1 MKNFTT
7 PKRIRRMPKG
17 NTGRFRGGKLYPIMA
32 HAVRESESGTLMQ
45 TVTVELDPIPG
56 RLISEMFVEVYDI
69 FVPLQAMD
77 SILDPAAS
85 IAGNTE
91 LVREKLLAPTP
102 LFDLEDAGSISNK
115 ARVVPKKVGGAK
127 KVTKAV
133 RLAYNCAVN
142 MLRQRRY
149 FRATLVPHTNTAILP
164 AILAETVLD
173 KINGVL
179 DPDDRINGSFE
190 LNLPN
195 LQLPVHGIGFVGTSQ
210 ERPAGLQA
218 RGTDVAGD
226 FSSTNVSGVGNMHMP
241 MRDSASASDN
251 GLAIRQYGDG
261 ADARP
266 NITAFFDGSLA
277 GSAVSLT
284 DLYNAERLDEFARIM
299 DQMMRDNPQ
308 YGEEMVL
315 RWSHGLSVDAGRMPF
330 VLAERRVA
338 VNKTFAMAT
347 DTTGIEDDVMR
358 TDTGV
363 KINLVMPIP
372 KTELGGI
379 IITLLCLKPDETI
392 GSQPEP
398 FLSEPWTA
406 NNYVVDEMALDPV
419 PVLARDLYSDVATLD
434 ETDVV
439 AYTGLNALKE
449 FYVDYGFSLDTA
461 PEDVSAKT
469 AIWQLQIPLSVNPD
483 NVNYPDYLDHGPFPF
498 GGTQAAPADVATFTI
513 QSLQS
518 SPTPMIVG
526 PTPVEDIGINNEAIL
541 TEEP

>member
-1 MKNFTT
+1 MKTFTEPT
-7 PKRIRRMPKG
+7 RIRRMPKA
-17 NTGRFRGGKLYPIMA
+17 NTGRFRGGKLYPIMV

-45 TVTVELDPIPG
+45 TLNVELDPIPG
-56 RLISEMFVEVYDI
+56 RLISQMFIEMYDI
-69 FVPLQAMD
+69 FVPVQAMD
-77 SILDPAAS
+77 TILDPEAS

-102 LFDLEDAGSISNK
+102 LFDLENAGAISDK
-115 ARVVPKKVGGAK
+115 ARVVPKKIGGEK
-127 KVTKAV
+127 KVSKAV

-142 MLRQRRY
+142 LLRQRRY

-164 AILAETVLD
+164 AVLAETVLD

-179 DPDDRINGSFE
+179 DPDDRINGSFDID
-190 LNLPN
+190 LPN
-195 LQLPVHGIGFVGTSQ
+195 LSLPVKGLFTSGTTVIKGAGVALRGDAAADDTASSAIGGAAAVVEAGSGSNALLTKVKGT
-210 ERPAGLQA
+210 
-218 RGTDVAGD
+218 T
-226 FSSTNVSGVGNMHMP
+226 
-241 MRDSASASDN
+241 
-251 GLAIRQYGDG
+251 G
-261 ADARP
+261 ANARP
-266 NITAFFDGSLA
+266 DVHAVFDGSLA
-277 GSAVSLT
+277 GSSVSLK
-284 DLYNAERLDEFARIM
+284 DLYNAERLDDFARIM
-299 DQMMRDNPQ
+299 DKMMRDNPM

-315 RWSHGLSVDAGRMPF
+315 RWAHGLSVDAGRTPF
-330 VLAERRVA
+330 ILAERRVP
-338 VNKTFAMAT
+338 VNKSFAMAT
-347 DTTGIEDDVMR
+347 DTSGIEDDVMR

-363 KINLVMPIP
+363 TIQVALPIP
-372 KTELGGI
+372 RTELGGV
-379 IITLLCLKPDETI
+379 IITLMCLKPDETI

-419 PVLARDLYSDVATLD
+419 AVYARDLYSDVATLD
-434 ETDVV
+434 ETNVV

-449 FYVDYGFSLDTA
+449 YYVDYGFSLDTA
-461 PEDVSAKT
+461 PQDVAAKT

-483 NVNYPDYLDHGPFPF
+483 NVNYPAYLPHDPFPF
-498 GGTQAAPADVATFTI
+498 GGTEVAPADVATFSI